1 MVEFQMTGN
10 QRVLNIVSVVT
21 MVTGVTVASMGLLL
35 VLVSLSGDPTG
46 LRASNVINEDI
57 AGLTNRFL
65 TAYGLV
71 IMGVGGL
78 DIVISALGIRASHD
92 SSKVGPYQTLVTMV
106 TMMLLIA
113 LVTAF
118 TKGKSSLLSLM
129 ALLVVNTAV
138 AMVCFVLANRVN
150 KDYLDG
156 VFGAQVV
163 VGEKTGRQRMLNSL
177 SMLLILFAIIE
188 ACFGVLMLVP
198 GDAAW
203 MMSSDSG
210 SAGTPIDATVTT
222 INSFFN
228 AGLDMVIGLMG
239 LRGAKRPDR
248 IGPFLVFSATGV
260 VLYAA
265 SLAATLPLGFTFQSI
280 MDLLN
285 FTYMV
290 ICAATALHVMRG
302 SITVKKP

>member
-1 MVEFQMTGN
+1 MTGN

-118 TKGKSSLLSLM
+118 TKGESSLLSSM

-163 VGEKTGRQRMLNSL
+163 VGEKPGRQHLLNALSVMLI
-177 SMLLILFAIIE
+177 MFAAIE
-188 ACFGVLMLVP
+188 ACFGVLILLP
-198 GDAAW
+198 
-203 MMSSDSG
+203 
-210 SAGTPIDATVTT
+210 AGTTWMVPIDSASEGAPIDSTVTA

-228 AGLDMVIGLMG
+228 AGLDLVIGLMG
-239 LRGAKRPDR
+239 FRGAKRPDR
-248 IGPFLVFSATGV
+248 IGPFLVLSVASV

-265 SLAATLPLGFTFQSI
+265 SLAATLPLSFTFQSI